1 MKHNPGFMA
10 ADELVAAFV
19 ARRAELGAL
28 RRIVADNGGSSN
40 QHVLVIG
47 RRGLGKT
54 MLVHRLAIEIREDP
68 ELSSRWYPV
77 VFGEESYNVATA
89 GELWLEALLQ
99 IGEQTKDPR
108 WLRTHDHLLDERDD
122 QRLREAALARLLDFA
137 DEQGKRLLLMVENL
151 QAVLGDQMSEDEGW
165 VLRHTLLN
173 EPRLMLLATA
183 TNRFDEIDLPR
194 QAAYELF
201 HVLELEPLDGDGCR
215 ELWQALTGEL
225 LPGRSIRPV
234 EIFTGGN
241 LRLLVILAQFAAGR
255 TFRAFARD
263 LLELID
269 DHSDYFKG
277 NLESLPLDERRVF
290 TALCDRWAPSL
301 AREVARGARFDVNK
315 TSMLLGRLARRGA
328 VEVVGVQ
335 GRSKRYQVVERLY
348 NLFYLLR
355 RRGARESRLRGL
367 VEFMVRF
374 YAGERLEQAAR
385 WIAEEAVGLDS
396 SLRRDNVMRGE
407 DLEPLF
413 LMHDWTQPIET
424 NVYYHIIELAAGHLR
439 DLNLMTK
446 LCRTALKGTFD
457 QEDSLRQLE
466 PVVAALLRRD
476 PPAIELALEIDA
488 RIQAKIPDRRPA
500 AHHLTLAY
508 HRHGPEAALDL
519 LPNLLAANL
528 HDLPTEPTLLEL
540 AAVHPAELRELLTP
554 HTSFEPITVA
564 LDLDLGHD
572 IEAPQELLEV
582 ARDVLAEIRER
593 RIARDHET
601 FDLPQAAD

>member
-99 IGEQTKDPR
+99 IGEQTKDAR

-396 SLRRDNVMRGE
+396 SLRRDNVVALSALIERLREQGQVE
-407 DLEPLF
+407 GVLAQLPEAFWYLPEVVEREELKNERDEVGYRACLEG
-413 LMHDWTQPIET
+413 
-424 NVYYHIIELAAGHLR
+424 LAAGLR
-439 DLNLMTK
+439 GMECSKPRNQDWGLGWMLGSERGEKT
-446 LCRTALKGTFD
+446 RALAFYCN
-457 QEDSLRQLE
+457 DSHVRN
-466 PVVAALLRRD
+466 VKIVK
-476 PPAIELALEIDA
+476 LALYMCVAWGDFFPEEW
-488 RIQAKIPDRRPA
+488 RLSSEHVVQAKAI
-500 AHHLTLAY
+500 LANDVS
-508 HRHGPEAALDL
+508 R
-519 LPNLLAANL
+519 
-528 HDLPTEPTLLEL
+528 
-540 AAVHPAELRELLTP
+540 V
-554 HTSFEPITVA
+554 
-564 LDLDLGHD
+564 DLDL
-572 IEAPQELLEV
+572 AMTLLNEGREKDEWNPLV
-582 ARDVLAEIRER
+582 MAVMISLLIKDMGNREQAE
-593 RIARDHET
+593 
-601 FDLPQAAD
+601 FQA